1 MTERRRVLIQGAG
14 AVSAAAGAL
23 LAGTGA
29 EVRAASAH
37 RIVSI
42 PCPTA
47 ASASSSTATPGSVL
61 EKGTKPK
68 GAISSRPDTALDN
81 GDACRS

>member
-29 EVRAASAH
+29 EVRAPA
-37 RIVSI
+37 
-42 PCPTA
+42 
-47 ASASSSTATPGSVL
+47 
-61 EKGTKPK
+61 
-68 GAISSRPDTALDN
+68 
-81 GDACRS
+81 